1 MARTRGSARLPLP
14 ESLVQGLEGL
24 GFQPFTPPGT
34 IASKGTHT
42 FVLMQ
47 RPTFTIQVV
56 ASNLPGESA
65 VTAIWPGSPAQ
76 RIETDTLLRVLGG
89 EVATALSPSQ
99 RASDILDGLGIGAQ
113 HG

>member
-14 ESLVQGLEGL
+14 ESLVLGLENL

-34 IASKGTHT
+34 IASRNVHT
-42 FVLMQ
+42 FALMQ
-47 RPTFTIQVV
+47 RPTFTLQVV

-65 VTAIWPGSPAQ
+65 VTAIWPGFPAQ
-76 RIETDTLLRVLGG
+76 RIEADSMLRVLEGD
-89 EVATALSPSQ
+89 VATALSPSQ
-99 RASDILDGLGIGAQ
+99 RARDILDQLFPEVQ